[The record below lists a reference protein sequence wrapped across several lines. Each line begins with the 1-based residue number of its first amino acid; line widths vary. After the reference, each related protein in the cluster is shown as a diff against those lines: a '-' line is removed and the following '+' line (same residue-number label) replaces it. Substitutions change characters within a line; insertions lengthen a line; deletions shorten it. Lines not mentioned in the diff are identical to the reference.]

1 MSKELV
7 GETLYNKDYE
17 KCDFFYKKGKS
28 YCYNDCCIKFFIEK
42 ALIGKN
48 KRLLD
53 KVTGIVT
60 INGKKHV
67 YKNLTGGVIFCPSCS
82 VMLDNEMLKVLTE
95 LTENE

>member
-17 KCDFFYKKGKS
+17 KCDFFYKIGKS

-42 ALIGKN
+42 ALIGKKLRQLN
-48 KRLLD
+48 SD
-53 KVTGIVT
+53 TGIVT
-60 INGKKHV
+60 INRKKHV
-67 YKNLTGGVIFCPSCS
+67 YKFLTGGVIFCPSCS

-95 LTENE
+95 LT

>member
-17 KCDFFYKKGKS
+17 KCDFFYNKGKHN
-28 YCYNDCCIKFFIEK
+28 CYNDCCIKFFIEK
-42 ALIGKN
+42 ALIGKKN
-48 KRLLD
+48 RQLNRD
-53 KVTGIVT
+53 TGIVM

-67 YKNLTGGVIFCPSCS
+67 YKFITTGVIFCPSCS

-95 LTENE
+95 LTEND